1 MVNSFEGW
9 HSAGIGWMTK
19 MYNLKM
25 LKNTAL
31 AAKIGVDTVENR
43 SQKDPDKCTTSRFS
57 LVFVRDVT
65 PYCTLCGLGTL
76 IVHTFQCNLAPL

>member
-1 MVNSFEGW
+1 
-9 HSAGIGWMTK
+9 
-19 MYNLKM
+19 M

-76 IVHTFQCNLAPL
+76 IVHTLQCNLAPLLIRCISDGSGGKTMKTRMFQ